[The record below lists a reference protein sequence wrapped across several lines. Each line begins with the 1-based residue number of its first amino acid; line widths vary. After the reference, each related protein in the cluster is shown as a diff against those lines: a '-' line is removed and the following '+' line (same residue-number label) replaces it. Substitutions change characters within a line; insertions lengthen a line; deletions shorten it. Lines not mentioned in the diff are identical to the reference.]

1 VNFKKGGHQGWGNA
15 PVKFRKMRCRYEY
28 SGLLKQEKYKKKPN
42 WLTFALIFV
51 RKSKRLW
58 AMPAVMAALGRLM

>member
-1 VNFKKGGHQGWGNA
+1 
-15 PVKFRKMRCRYEY
+15 MRCRYEY

-42 WLTFALIFV
+42 WLTFATIFV

-58 AMPAVMAALGRLM
+58 AMPAVMAALGCLM